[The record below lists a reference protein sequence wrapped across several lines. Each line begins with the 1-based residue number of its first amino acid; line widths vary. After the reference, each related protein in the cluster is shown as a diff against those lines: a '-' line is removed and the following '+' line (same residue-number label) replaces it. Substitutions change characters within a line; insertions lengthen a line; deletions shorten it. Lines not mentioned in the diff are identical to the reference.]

1 MRETG
6 YILQFRARLRG
17 EKPYFLGW
25 FCICGVLQVVS
36 PGWRRDNEIDENDG
50 VPPGPYIHDRGAL
63 LAYMMITYLLT
74 NRNRLNQSP

>member
-1 MRETG
+1 M
-6 YILQFRARLRG
+6 LRG
-17 EKPYFLGW
+17 VIPYFLGW